1 MNVARAGVF
10 VCALLVASCSYTSS
24 EAWALDQAS
33 TGRVAPSCLAQS
45 TFPNFPN
52 SGLLER
58 LGRGFNLPN
67 WDANNPNDRPSLE
80 TLTELRSLGLTHI
93 RLPVFHSRFVDRA
106 FAAPE
111 VVEYMRALVDEIA
124 KLTAIG
130 YAVSIDLHPDGRFNN
145 LYTRNPVEG
154 YLLWSDIW
162 KHLSTELAHFSA
174 EDVLI
179 EFLNEPD
186 MPDAI
191 WQADVE
197 KLAVQVRK
205 WLPGHTF
212 VVGPAGPMRHESLAG
227 FTPLKDPNT
236 VYAIHFYDPFVFTH
250 QGAAWHDA
258 LDPVRLATG
267 VPFPSVP
274 NDPRIAEL
282 IGKLRSD
289 GYAAAANDIEGMFEE
304 PWSVHDIERAFDTAL
319 VWSKHHD
326 RPVVVNEFGTL
337 SHFAP
342 RSDRV
347 YWIGAVVQQAEKR
360 CLGWTH
366 WDFSDGFGFVDAG
379 SGAIDEEILHE
390 FLINS
395 R

>member
-1 MNVARAGVF
+1 MGALI
-10 VCALLVASCSYTSS
+10 CALLFTGFSFTSS
-24 EAWALDQAS
+24 DAWAQDQPGAGS
-33 TGRVAPSCLAQS
+33 VAPSCLAQS
-45 TFPNFPN
+45 TFPDFPN

-67 WDANNPNDRPSLE
+67 WDARDPSDRPRLA
-80 TLTELRSLGLTHI
+80 TLTELRSLGMTHI
-93 RLPVFHSRFVDRA
+93 RLPVFHSGFVDRA
-106 FAAPE
+106 FATPE
-111 VVEYMRALVDEIA
+111 VVEYMRTVAEEIE

-130 YAVSIDLHPDGRFNN
+130 YAVSVDLHPDGRFND
-145 LYTRNPVEG
+145 LYSRNPEEG

-162 KHLSTELAHFSA
+162 KHLSAEMARFSP

-186 MPDAI
+186 MVDAI
-191 WQADVE
+191 WQADVAR
-197 KLAVQVRK
+197 LAAQVRK
-205 WLPGHTF
+205 WLPDHTF

-227 FTPLKDPNT
+227 FMPLKDPNT

-250 QGAAWHDA
+250 QGAAWHNA

-267 VPFPSVP
+267 VPFPTVP
-274 NDPRIAEL
+274 NDPRIASL
-282 IGKLRSD
+282 VGKLRSD
-289 GYAAAANDIEGMFEE
+289 GYDAAATDIEGMFEE
-304 PWSVHDIERAFDTAL
+304 PWTVLDIERAFDTAF
-319 VWSKHHD
+319 VWSKRHD
-326 RPVVVNEFGTL
+326 RPIIVNEFGTL

-366 WDFSDGFGFVDAG
+366 WDFSDGFGFVDP
-379 SGAIDEEILHE
+379 SNGAIDEEILHE